1 MASGS
6 NRTTRADEVRARRKI
21 EPARRKPIPTNP
33 SVRVSRDAQNA
44 SRVVAR
50 RSYTSTQYSRS
61 AATRN
66 RSRVYMPTGTPGS
79 EVRLPPLPQFHF
91 SWRLLS
97 GLIAIGM
104 LVLLFMMGTSTAFA
118 VDQVNLSGGVRVPVE
133 EISQKLDIQGESII
147 RVVPSDIENQIL
159 EAFPD
164 IKAAEVKVRMP
175 TDIDIV
181 IQERIPALLWLN
193 NEEVVYWIDQD
204 GFAFTVR
211 GEATLPI
218 RVYANSEPP
227 HPLGW
232 VAPELQL
239 EAIETE
245 NQENLPLVDPAF
257 VATVQKLNSIK
268 PAESPMLYD
277 VKNGL
282 GWVDPHGWQVYF
294 GDDDAN
300 IDMKLLEYTK
310 IVETIL
316 DRNLQP
322 VLISMEFLHAP
333 YYRLEP

>member
-44 SRVVAR
+44 SRVVTR
-50 RSYTSTQYSRS
+50 RSYTSTQYSKS

-79 EVRLPPLPQFHF
+79 EVRLPALPQLRL
-91 SWRLLS
+91 SWRMLS
-97 GLIAIGM
+97 GLIAVGM

-118 VDQVNLSGGVRVPVE
+118 VEEVNLTGGIRVPSE
-133 EISQKLDIQGESII
+133 EISQKIDLQGESII
-147 RVVPSDIENQIL
+147 SVIPSEVENQIL

-164 IKAAEVKVRMP
+164 IKAAEVQVKMP
-175 TDIDIV
+175 TGIEIIV
-181 IQERIPALLWLN
+181 QERIPALLWMK
-193 NEEVVYWIDQD
+193 NEEIVYWIDQD

-218 RVYANSEPP
+218 RVFANSEPP

-239 EAIETE
+239 EESETE
-245 NQENLPLVDPAF
+245 TTEVLPLVDPAF
-257 VATVQKLNSIK
+257 VTTVQKLNGIK
-268 PAESPMLYD
+268 PPESPMLYD
-277 VKNGL
+277 EENGL

-294 GDDDAN
+294 GDDDEN
-300 IDMKLLEYTK
+300 IDMKLLEYAK

>member
-21 EPARRKPIPTNP
+21 EPVRRKPIPANP

-44 SRVVAR
+44 SRVVSR
-50 RSYTSTQYSRS
+50 RSYTSTQYTKS

-66 RSRVYMPTGTPGS
+66 RSRIYMPTGTPGS
-79 EVRLPPLPQFHF
+79 EVRLPALPQFRF

-97 GLIAIGM
+97 GLISVGM
-104 LVLLFMMGTSTAFA
+104 IVLLFMMGTSTAFA
-118 VDQVNLSGGVRVPVE
+118 VDQVNLSGGIRIPAE
-133 EISQKLDIQGESII
+133 EIAQKLGLQGEPII
-147 RVVPSDIENQIL
+147 SVMPNEVENQIL

-164 IKAAEVKVRMP
+164 IKAAEVNVNMP
-175 TDIDIV
+175 AGIDIL
-181 IQERIPALLWLN
+181 IEERIPALLWLK
-193 NEEVVYWIDQD
+193 NEEVVYWIDQE

-232 VAPELQL
+232 VAPDLQL
-239 EAIETE
+239 EEDETKPTE
-245 NQENLPLVDPAF
+245 VLPLVDPAF
-257 VATVQKLNSIK
+257 VTTVQKLNSIK

-277 VKNGL
+277 EMNGL
-282 GWVDPHGWQVYF
+282 GWIDPHGWQVYF
-294 GDDDAN
+294 GDDDEN
-300 IDMKLLEYTK
+300 IDLKLMEYTK

-316 DRNLQP
+316 ERNLQP

>member
-21 EPARRKPIPTNP
+21 EPVRRKPIPSNP

-44 SRVVAR
+44 SRVVTR
-50 RSYTSTQYSRS
+50 RSYTSTQYSKT

-66 RSRVYMPTGTPGS
+66 RARVYMPTGTPGS
-79 EVRLPPLPQFHF
+79 EVRLPALPQLRL
-91 SWRLLS
+91 SWRMLS
-97 GLIAIGM
+97 GLIAVGM
-104 LVLLFMMGTSTAFA
+104 LVLLFMMATSTAFA
-118 VDQVNLSGGVRVPVE
+118 VDQVNVSGGIRVPAE
-133 EISQKLDIQGESII
+133 EISQKLDLQGESII
-147 RVVPSDIENQIL
+147 SIVPGDIENQIL
-159 EAFPD
+159 EGFPD
-164 IKAAEVKVRMP
+164 IKSADVNVRMP
-175 TDIDIV
+175 TGIDIV
-181 IQERIPALLWLN
+181 IQERIPALLWVK
-193 NEEVVYWIDQD
+193 NEEIVYWIDQD

-232 VAPELQL
+232 VAPGLPME
-239 EAIETE
+239 ENATETTKA
-245 NQENLPLVDPAF
+245 LPLVDPAF
-257 VATVQKLNSIK
+257 VTTVQKLNGIK

-277 VKNGL
+277 EENGL

-294 GDDDAN
+294 GDDDKN
-300 IDMKLLEYTK
+300 IDMKLLEYAK

>member
-21 EPARRKPIPTNP
+21 EPVRRKPIPANP

-44 SRVVAR
+44 SRVVSR
-50 RSYTSTQYSRS
+50 RSYTSTQYTRS

-79 EVRLPPLPQFHF
+79 EVRLPALPQFRF

-97 GLIAIGM
+97 GLIAVGM
-104 LVLLFMMGTSTAFA
+104 IVLLFMMGTSTAFA
-118 VDQVNLSGGVRVPVE
+118 VDQVNLSGGIRIPAE
-133 EISQKLDIQGESII
+133 EIAQKLDLQGEPII
-147 RVVPSDIENQIL
+147 SVVPNEVENQIL

-164 IKAAEVKVRMP
+164 IKAAEVNVNMP
-175 TDIDIV
+175 AGIDIL
-181 IQERIPALLWLN
+181 IEERIPALLWLK

-232 VAPELQL
+232 VAPELRL
-239 EAIETE
+239 EDDETQIEE
-245 NQENLPLVDPAF
+245 ALPLVDPAF
-257 VATVQKLNSIK
+257 VTTVQKLNSIK

-277 VKNGL
+277 EMNGL
-282 GWVDPHGWQVYF
+282 GWMDPHGWQVYF
-294 GDDDAN
+294 GDDDEN
-300 IDMKLLEYTK
+300 IDLKLIEYTK

>member
-21 EPARRKPIPTNP
+21 EPVRRKPIPTNP
-33 SVRVSRDAQNA
+33 SVRTSRDAQNA
-44 SRVVAR
+44 SRVVSR
-50 RSYTSTQYSRS
+50 RSYTSTQYTRS

-66 RSRVYMPTGTPGS
+66 RSRVYMPTGTQGS
-79 EVRLPPLPQFHF
+79 ELRLPALPQFRL
-91 SWRLLS
+91 SWRILS
-97 GLIAIGM
+97 GLIAVGM
-104 LVLLFMMGTSTAFA
+104 TVLLFMMSTSTAFA
-118 VDQVNLSGGVRVPVE
+118 VSEVNLSGGIRIPVE
-133 EISQKLDIQGESII
+133 EINQKLDLQGESII
-147 RVVPSDIENQIL
+147 QVVPADIENQIL

-164 IKAAEVKVRMP
+164 IKSVEVKVRMP
-175 TDIDIV
+175 AVVDIAIE
-181 IQERIPALLWLN
+181 ERIPALLWMKD
-193 NEEVVYWIDQD
+193 EEMLYWIDQD

-232 VAPELQL
+232 VDPQQMTDEEKESAEP
-239 EAIETE
+239 
-245 NQENLPLVDPAF
+245 LPLVDPAF
-257 VATVQKLNSIK
+257 VSTVQKLNGIK
-268 PAESPMLYD
+268 PAESPMLY
-277 VKNGL
+277 NAQRGL

-300 IDMKLLEYTK
+300 IDMKLLEYAR

>member
-21 EPARRKPIPTNP
+21 EPVRRKPIPTNP

-44 SRVVAR
+44 SRVVSR

-66 RSRVYMPTGTPGS
+66 RARVYMPTSTPGS
-79 EVRLPPLPQFHF
+79 EIRLPALPQFHL

-97 GLIAIGM
+97 GLIAVGM
-104 LVLLFMMGTSTAFA
+104 IVLLFMMSTSTAFA
-118 VDQVNLSGGVRVPVE
+118 VDQVNLSGGVRVPAE
-133 EISQKLDIQGESII
+133 EINQKIDLQGEPIISII
-147 RVVPSDIENQIL
+147 PSEIKSQIL
-159 EAFPD
+159 AAFPD
-164 IKAAEVKVRMP
+164 IKDAEVKVILP
-175 TDIDIV
+175 TGVDIV
-181 IQERIPALLWLN
+181 IQERIPALLWLK
-193 NEEVVYWIDQD
+193 NEEVVYWIDQE

-232 VAPELQL
+232 VAPEVQP
-239 EAIETE
+239 ETAE
-245 NQENLPLVDPAF
+245 PKNQETLPLVDPSF
-257 VATVQKLNSIK
+257 VTTVQKLNAIK

-277 VKNGL
+277 EENGL

-294 GDDDAN
+294 GDDDEN
-300 IDMKLLEYTK
+300 IDMKLLEYAR

>member
-21 EPARRKPIPTNP
+21 EPAKRKPIPSSA

-44 SRVVAR
+44 SKVVTR
-50 RSYTSTQYSRS
+50 RSYTSTQYNRS

-79 EVRLPPLPQFHF
+79 EVRLPALPQVRL
-91 SWRLLS
+91 SWRMLS
-97 GLIAIGM
+97 GLIAVGM

-118 VDQVNLSGGVRVPVE
+118 VDQVNLTGGIRVPAE
-133 EISQKLDIQGESII
+133 EISQKLDLQGESII
-147 RVVPSDIENQIL
+147 SVIPDEVENQIL
-159 EAFPD
+159 EEFPD
-164 IKAAEVKVRMP
+164 IKAADVKVKMP
-175 TDIDIV
+175 AGIEIA
-181 IQERIPALLWLN
+181 IQERIPALLWLK
-193 NEEVVYWIDQD
+193 NEEIVYWIDQD
-204 GFAFTVR
+204 GYTFTVR

-239 EAIETE
+239 EASETE
-245 NQENLPLVDPAF
+245 NTETLPPVDPAF
-257 VATVQKLNSIK
+257 VRTVQKLNGIK
-268 PAESPMLYD
+268 PAESPMLYNEE
-277 VKNGL
+277 NGL
-282 GWVDPHGWQVYF
+282 GWMDPHGWQVYF
-294 GDDDAN
+294 GDDDEN
-300 IDMKLLEYTK
+300 IDMKLLEYAR

>member
-21 EPARRKPIPTNP
+21 EPAKRKPIPSNP
-33 SVRVSRDAQNA
+33 NVRVSRDAQNA
-44 SRVVAR
+44 SRVVTR
-50 RSYTSTQYSRS
+50 RSYTSTQYSKS

-79 EVRLPPLPQFHF
+79 EVRLPSLPKFHF

-97 GLIAIGM
+97 GLIAGGM
-104 LVLLFMMGTSTAFA
+104 LVLLFLMGSSTAFA
-118 VDQVNLSGGVRVPVE
+118 VDQVNVTGGVRVPTE
-133 EISQKLDIQGESII
+133 EISQKLDLQGESII
-147 RVVPSDIENQIL
+147 SVIPNDVENQIL
-159 EAFPD
+159 DEFPD
-164 IKAAEVKVRMP
+164 IKEADVTVKMP
-175 TDIDIV
+175 TGIEIV
-181 IQERIPALLWLN
+181 IQERIPALLWLK
-193 NEEVVYWIDQD
+193 NEEIVYWIDQD

-211 GEATLPI
+211 GEAMLPI
-218 RVYANSEPP
+218 RVFANSEPP

-232 VAPELQL
+232 VAPELQT
-239 EAIETE
+239 EETATDDLKA
-245 NQENLPLVDPAF
+245 LPLVDPAF
-257 VATVQKLNSIK
+257 VKTVQKLNGIK
-268 PAESPMLYD
+268 PPESPMLYD
-277 VKNGL
+277 EENGL

-294 GDDDAN
+294 GDDDEN
-300 IDMKLLEYTK
+300 IDMKLLEYAR

>member
-21 EPARRKPIPTNP
+21 EPVRRKPIPANP

-44 SRVVAR
+44 SRVVSR
-50 RSYTSTQYSRS
+50 RSYSSTQYTRS

-79 EVRLPPLPQFHF
+79 EVRLPALPQFQF

-97 GLIAIGM
+97 GLIAVGM
-104 LVLLFMMGTSTAFA
+104 IVLLFMMGTSTVFA
-118 VDQVNLSGGVRVPVE
+118 VDQVNLSGGIRVPAE
-133 EISQKLDIQGESII
+133 EIAQKLDLQGESII
-147 RVVPSDIENQIL
+147 TVIPNEVENQIL

-164 IKAAEVKVRMP
+164 IKAAEVKVNMP
-175 TDIDIV
+175 AAIDIL
-181 IQERIPALLWLN
+181 IEERIPALLWLK

-232 VAPELQL
+232 IAPELQL
-239 EAIETE
+239 EKDEDENTE
-245 NQENLPLVDPAF
+245 VLPLVDPAF
-257 VATVQKLNSIK
+257 VTTVQKLNSIK
-268 PAESPMLYD
+268 PAESPMLYNEE
-277 VKNGL
+277 NGL
-282 GWVDPHGWQVYF
+282 GWIDPHGWQVYF
-294 GDDDAN
+294 GDDDEN
-300 IDMKLLEYTK
+300 IDLKLMEYTK

>member
-6 NRTTRADEVRARRKI
+6 NRTSRADEVRARRKI
-21 EPARRKPIPTNP
+21 EPAKRKPIPNNP

-44 SRVVAR
+44 SRVVTR
-50 RSYTSTQYSRS
+50 RSYTSTQYNGS

-79 EVRLPPLPQFHF
+79 EVRLPALPQLRL
-91 SWRLLS
+91 SWRVLS
-97 GLIAIGM
+97 GLIAVGM

-118 VDQVNLSGGVRVPVE
+118 VDQVNLTGGIRVPAE
-133 EISQKLDIQGESII
+133 EITQKLDLQGQSII
-147 RVVPSDIENQIL
+147 SVIPGEVENQIL
-159 EAFPD
+159 ETFPD
-164 IKAAEVKVRMP
+164 IKAADVNVRMP
-175 TDIDIV
+175 AGIDIV
-181 IQERIPALLWLN
+181 IQERIPALLWLK
-193 NEEVVYWIDQD
+193 NEEIVYWIDQD

-218 RVYANSEPP
+218 RVYANGEPP

-239 EAIETE
+239 QESESETAEA
-245 NQENLPLVDPAF
+245 LPLVDPAF
-257 VATVQKLNSIK
+257 VTTVQKLNGIK
-268 PAESPMLYD
+268 PPESPMLYD
-277 VKNGL
+277 EENGL

-300 IDMKLLEYTK
+300 IDMKLLEYAR

>member
-21 EPARRKPIPTNP
+21 EPVRRKPIPANP

-44 SRVVAR
+44 SRVVSR
-50 RSYTSTQYSRS
+50 RAYTSTQYTKS

-79 EVRLPPLPQFHF
+79 EVRLPALPQFRF

-97 GLIAIGM
+97 GLIAVGM
-104 LVLLFMMGTSTAFA
+104 IVLLFMMGTSTVFA
-118 VDQVNLSGGVRVPVE
+118 VDEVNLSGGFRVPAE
-133 EISQKLDIQGESII
+133 EIAQKLDLQGVSII
-147 RVVPSDIENQIL
+147 SVMPSEVENQIL

-164 IKAAEVKVRMP
+164 VKAAEVKVNMP
-175 TDIDIV
+175 AGIDIL
-181 IQERIPALLWLN
+181 IEERIPALLWLK
-193 NEEVVYWIDQD
+193 NEEVVYWIDQE

-232 VAPELQL
+232 VAPELTL
-239 EAIETE
+239 KEDEAETTE
-245 NQENLPLVDPAF
+245 ILPLVDPAF
-257 VATVQKLNSIK
+257 VTTVQKLNSIK

-277 VKNGL
+277 EMNGL
-282 GWVDPHGWQVYF
+282 GWMDPHGWQVYF
-294 GDDDAN
+294 GDDDEN
-300 IDMKLLEYTK
+300 IDLKLMEYTK

>member
-21 EPARRKPIPTNP
+21 EPVRRKPIPANP

-44 SRVVAR
+44 SRVVSR
-50 RSYTSTQYSRS
+50 RSYTSTQYTRS

-79 EVRLPPLPQFHF
+79 EVRLPALPQFRF

-97 GLIAIGM
+97 GLIAVGM
-104 LVLLFMMGTSTAFA
+104 IVLLFMMGTSTAFA
-118 VDQVNLSGGVRVPVE
+118 VDQVNLSGGIRIPAE
-133 EISQKLDIQGESII
+133 EIAQKLDLQGEPII
-147 RVVPSDIENQIL
+147 SVVPNEVENQIL

-164 IKAAEVKVRMP
+164 IKAAEVNVNMP
-175 TDIDIV
+175 AGIDIL
-181 IQERIPALLWLN
+181 IEERIPALLWLK
-193 NEEVVYWIDQD
+193 NEDVVYWIDQD

-232 VAPELQL
+232 VAPELKL
-239 EAIETE
+239 EDDETE
-245 NQENLPLVDPAF
+245 IEEALPLVDPAF
-257 VATVQKLNSIK
+257 VTTVQKLNSIK

-277 VKNGL
+277 EMNGL
-282 GWVDPHGWQVYF
+282 GWMDPHGWQVYF
-294 GDDDAN
+294 GDDDEN
-300 IDMKLLEYTK
+300 IDLKLIEYTK

>member
-1 MASGS
+1 MASS
-6 NRTTRADEVRARRKI
+6 SKRTTRADEVRARRKI
-21 EPARRKPIPTNP
+21 EPVRRKPIPSNP

-44 SRVVAR
+44 SKVVSR
-50 RSYTSTQYSRS
+50 RSYTSTHYTRS

-79 EVRLPPLPQFHF
+79 EVRLPALPQLHLT
-91 SWRLLS
+91 WRLLS
-97 GLIAIGM
+97 ALIAVGM
-104 LVLLFMMGTSTAFA
+104 LALLFMMQTSTVFA
-118 VDQVNLSGGVRVPVE
+118 VNQVSLSGGIRVPAE
-133 EISQKLDIQGESII
+133 EISQKINLQGESII
-147 RVVPSDIENQIL
+147 NIIPSDVEKQIL

-164 IKAAEVKVRMP
+164 IKAAEVKVNMP
-175 TDIDIV
+175 ESIEII
-181 IQERIPALLWLN
+181 IQERIPALLWLKD
-193 NEEVVYWIDQD
+193 EEIVYWIDQD
-204 GFAFTVR
+204 GYTFTVR

-239 EAIETE
+239 
-245 NQENLPLVDPAF
+245 QENASESDKILPQVDPAF
-257 VATVQKLNSIK
+257 VSTVQKLNGIK
-268 PAESPMLYD
+268 PPESPMLYD
-277 VKNGL
+277 KENGL

-294 GDDDAN
+294 GDEDEN

-322 VLISMEFLHAP
+322 ILISMEFLHAP

>member
-21 EPARRKPIPTNP
+21 EPVRRKPIPSNP
-33 SVRVSRDAQNA
+33 SPRVSRDVQNA
-44 SRVVAR
+44 SKVVTR
-50 RSYTSTQYSRS
+50 RSYTSTQYNRT

-79 EVRLPPLPQFHF
+79 EVRLPALPQFHL

-97 GLIAIGM
+97 GLIAVGM
-104 LVLLFMMGTSTAFA
+104 IVLLFLMGTSTAFA
-118 VDQVNLSGGVRVPVE
+118 VDQVNLSGGIRVPAE
-133 EISQKLDIQGESII
+133 EISQKLDLQGESII
-147 RVVPSDIENQIL
+147 KIIPAEIENQIL

-164 IKAAEVKVRMP
+164 IKSVEVSISMP
-175 TDIDIV
+175 SEIGIV
-181 IQERIPALLWLN
+181 IQERIPAILWLKD
-193 NEEVVYWIDQD
+193 EEITYWIDQD

-218 RVYANSEPP
+218 RVYANTEPP

-232 VAPELQL
+232 VSPELQL
-239 EAIETE
+239 DETATE
-245 NQENLPLVDPAF
+245 PTETLPFVDPAF
-257 VATVQKLNSIK
+257 VSTVQKLNSIK

-277 VKNGL
+277 KESGL
-282 GWVDPHGWQVYF
+282 GWLDPHGWQVYF
-294 GDDDAN
+294 GDDDEN
-300 IDMKLLEYTK
+300 IDMKLLEYSR
-310 IVETIL
+310 IVEVIL

-333 YYRLEP
+333 YYRLEH

>member
-21 EPARRKPIPTNP
+21 EPVRRKPIPANP

-44 SRVVAR
+44 SRVVSR
-50 RSYTSTQYSRS
+50 RSYTSTQYTKS

-66 RSRVYMPTGTPGS
+66 RSRIYMPTGTPGS
-79 EVRLPPLPQFHF
+79 EVRLPALPQFRF

-97 GLIAIGM
+97 GLIAVGM
-104 LVLLFMMGTSTAFA
+104 IVLLFMMGTSTAFA
-118 VDQVNLSGGVRVPVE
+118 VDQVNLSGGIRIPAE
-133 EISQKLDIQGESII
+133 EIAQKLDLQGEPII
-147 RVVPSDIENQIL
+147 SVMPNEVENQIL

-164 IKAAEVKVRMP
+164 IKAAEVNVNMP
-175 TDIDIV
+175 AGIDIL
-181 IQERIPALLWLN
+181 IEERIPALLWLK
-193 NEEVVYWIDQD
+193 NEEVVYWIDQE

-232 VAPELQL
+232 VAPDLQL
-239 EAIETE
+239 EEDETKPTE
-245 NQENLPLVDPAF
+245 VLPLVDPAF
-257 VATVQKLNSIK
+257 VTTVQKLNSIK

-277 VKNGL
+277 EMNGL
-282 GWVDPHGWQVYF
+282 GWIDPHGWQVYF
-294 GDDDAN
+294 GDDDEN
-300 IDMKLLEYTK
+300 IDLKLMEYTK

-316 DRNLQP
+316 ERNLQP

>member
-6 NRTTRADEVRARRKI
+6 NRTSRADEVRARRKI

-44 SRVVAR
+44 SRVVSR
-50 RSYTSTQYSRS
+50 RSYTSTQYTRS

-79 EVRLPPLPQFHF
+79 EVRLPALPQVRL
-91 SWRLLS
+91 SWRMLS
-97 GLIAIGM
+97 GLIAVGM
-104 LVLLFMMGTSTAFA
+104 IILLFMMGTSTAFA
-118 VDQVNLSGGVRVPVE
+118 VDQVSLSGGIRVPAE
-133 EISQKLDIQGESII
+133 EIAQKLDLQGESII
-147 RVVPSDIENQIL
+147 SVIPSDVENQIL

-164 IKAAEVKVRMP
+164 IKAAEVKVNMP
-175 TDIDIV
+175 SGIDILV
-181 IQERIPALLWLN
+181 QERIPALLWLK
-193 NEEVVYWIDQD
+193 NEEIVYWIDQD
-204 GFAFTVR
+204 GFTFTVR

-239 EAIETE
+239 EAIDGET
-245 NQENLPLVDPAF
+245 QEILPLVDPAF
-257 VATVQKLNSIK
+257 VSTVQKLNAIK

-277 VKNGL
+277 EENGL

-294 GDDDAN
+294 GDDDEN
-300 IDMKLLEYTK
+300 IDMKLMEYSK

-322 VLISMEFLHAP
+322 ALISMEFLHAP

>member
-21 EPARRKPIPTNP
+21 EPTRRKPIPTNP
-33 SVRVSRDAQNA
+33 SVRTSRDAQNA
-44 SRVVAR
+44 SRVVSR
-50 RSYTSTQYSRS
+50 RSYTSTQYTRS

-79 EVRLPPLPQFHF
+79 EVRLPALPQLRL
-91 SWRLLS
+91 SWRMLS
-97 GLIAIGM
+97 GLIAAGM
-104 LVLLFMMGTSTAFA
+104 LVLLFVMGTSTAFA
-118 VDQVNLSGGVRVPVE
+118 VEQVNLSGGIRVPAE
-133 EISQKLDIQGESII
+133 EISQKLDLQGESII
-147 RVVPSDIENQIL
+147 SVIPSDVENQIL

-164 IKAAEVKVRMP
+164 IKAAEVKVNMP
-175 TDIDIV
+175 ASIEIV
-181 IQERIPALLWLN
+181 IDERIPALLWLK
-193 NEEVVYWIDQD
+193 NEEIVYWIDQD

-239 EAIETE
+239 EESETE
-245 NQENLPLVDPAF
+245 NAKALPLVDPAF
-257 VATVQKLNSIK
+257 VTTVQKLNGIK
-268 PAESPMLYD
+268 PPESAMLYNEE
-277 VKNGL
+277 NGL
-282 GWVDPHGWQVYF
+282 GWVDPHGWQVFF
-294 GDDDAN
+294 GDDDEN
-300 IDMKLLEYTK
+300 IDMKLLEYAK

>member
-6 NRTTRADEVRARRKI
+6 NKTTRADEVRARRKI

-50 RSYTSTQYSRS
+50 RSYTSTQYTRS

-91 SWRLLS
+91 TWRLLS
-97 GLIAIGM
+97 GLIAVGM

-147 RVVPSDIENQIL
+147 SVVPSDIENQIL

-232 VAPELQL
+232 VAPELQM
-239 EAIETE
+239 EATKTE

-277 VKNGL
+277 AKNGL

-316 DRNLQP
+316 ERNLQP